1 MSLKEIEE
9 GMNEGKVLFGLREA
23 LKNSSAG
30 KGKNKIKKF
39 FVVKDA
45 RPETIKK
52 IENAKIEFETLKDR
66 MIVKHDLNLDF
77 ECEVFSLK

>member
-9 GMNEGKVLFGLREA
+9 GMNEGKVLFGVKEA
-23 LKNSSAG
+23 LKHSTKG
-30 KGKNKIKKF
+30 KGKIKKF

-45 RPETIKK
+45 RAETLKK
-52 IENAKIEFETLKDR
+52 LADAKIEFETLKDK
-66 MIVKHDLNLDF
+66 MVVKHDLNLDF

>member
-9 GMNEGKVLFGLREA
+9 GMKEGKVMFGLKEFF
-23 LKNSSAG
+23 KHSSAKG
-30 KGKNKIKKF
+30 KGKIKKL

-45 RPETIKK
+45 RPATFKK
-52 IENAKIEFETLKDR
+52 LGDANIEFEMLKDR
-66 MIVKHDLNLDF
+66 MTVKHDLNLDF